1 MLDSI
6 FDAISKIIEF
16 LNTIW
21 EFITDFLKDTFS
33 MIKLVGETVAQIPDY
48 LSFLPAEI
56 VAVFVSIF
64 SVVVI
69 YKILGRE

>member
-21 EFITDFLKDTFS
+21 EFITDFLKDTFA
-33 MIKLVGETVAQIPDY
+33 MIKLVGETVASVPDY
-48 LSFLPAEI
+48 LAFLPAEI
-56 VAVFVSIF
+56 LTAVVGILG
-64 SVVVI
+64 VVVI
-69 YKILGRE
+69 YKILGRD

>member
-6 FDAISKIIEF
+6 FEAISKIIEF

-33 MIKLVGETVAQIPDY
+33 MINLVGETVASVPDY
-48 LSFLPAEI
+48 LAFLPPEI
-56 VAVFVSIF
+56 LTAVIGILG
-64 SVVVI
+64 VVVI
-69 YKILGRE
+69 YKILGRD